1 MIIFNQ
7 IIAQIFDAAFIFFI
21 MKLLLAMVLG
31 ILLGL
36 ERIHAHKTAGMRTYA
51 LITLST
57 AFFVSI
63 SLYVGQTFG
72 VVPGA
77 SFNPVFM
84 AANIITGIGFLGAGL
99 IIFKDGHIENL
110 TTAAGMWVCAGI
122 GMAIGF
128 GMFREA
134 IFVSLLTFFVMGI
147 LSFVERAIRLRVFPD
162 PEFVKQTE
170 QVTDAPVK
178 KVRKSRTVKVKSV

>member
-7 IIAQIFDAAFIFFI
+7 IIAQAFDAPFIFFI
-21 MKLLLAMVLG
+21 VKLLLAMVLG

-51 LITLST
+51 LVTMAAT
-57 AFFVSI
+57 FFVIIAMGFTTNDDSI
-63 SLYVGQTFG
+63 IRMASQIIVG
-72 VVPGA
+72 V
-77 SFNPVFM
+77 
-84 AANIITGIGFLGAGL
+84 GFLGAGL

-110 TTAAGMWVCAGI
+110 TTAAGMWMCAGI

-134 IFVSLLTFFVMGI
+134 IFVSVLTFFVLGI
-147 LSFVERAIRLRVFPD
+147 LSFIERAIRLRVFPD
-162 PEFVKQTE
+162 PEFIAHRETLTKISK
-170 QVTDAPVK
+170 P
-178 KVRKSRTVKVKSV
+178 RKTRTTKKSVMVE